1 MSFSN
6 IALFIKRAEIY
17 HSKEYIIEILRNL
30 NYGEVSDVQF
40 IKKTNFTTGQ
50 EYNGAIVT
58 FKRWFMNSHVQ
69 ILFDQMNTSTDR
81 TAKITHDK
89 YGQRYWV
96 VCHHKSLPA
105 VPAQTTVNPD
115 LPDKIRIE
123 ELEKLVA
130 SMTAQMHFFQLQQE
144 KTEQKF
150 MEYENKEIHAL
161 LVNAELRSQLKEK
174 DYEIQQDLQSEL
186 TNTRLHAIELRRQ
199 VETTRFELEEKKI
212 ECEDLREELYEE
224 RNILAY
230 IHAQANEMRDMLHID
245 IKPLKGKMTI
255 EELM

>member
-6 IALFIKRAEIY
+6 IALYIKRAELY
-17 HSKEYIIEILRNL
+17 HGKDYIIEILRNL

-50 EYNGAIVT
+50 DYNGAIVT
-58 FKRWFMNSHVQ
+58 FKHWFLNSHVQ
-69 ILFDQMNTSTDR
+69 ILFDQMNTSADR

-89 YGQRYWV
+89 FGQRYWV
-96 VCHHKSLPA
+96 VCQHKSLPA
-105 VPAQTTVNPD
+105 VLAQTSVNPD

-150 MEYENKEIHAL
+150 MEYENKEIHSL
-161 LVNAELRSQLKEK
+161 LVNAELKSQLKEK
-174 DYEIQQDLQSEL
+174 DFEIQDDSLSEL
-186 TNTRLHAIELRRQ
+186 TNTRMHAIDLRRQ
-199 VETTRFELEEKKI
+199 VEIAKFQLEEKII
-212 ECEDLREELYEE
+212 ECDQLNEELYEE

-230 IHAQANEMRDMLHID
+230 LHLQANEMRDMLHLD
-245 IKPLKGKMTI
+245 SKPIKGKMTI

>member
-1 MSFSN
+1 
-6 IALFIKRAEIY
+6 
-17 HSKEYIIEILRNL
+17 
-30 NYGEVSDVQF
+30 
-40 IKKTNFTTGQ
+40 
-50 EYNGAIVT
+50 
-58 FKRWFMNSHVQ
+58 MNRHVQ
-69 ILFDQMNTSTDR
+69 LLFDQMNTSADG

-96 VCHHKSLPA
+96 VCQHKSPVA
-105 VPAQTTVNPD
+105 EKIISSVDPD

-150 MEYENKEIHAL
+150 MDYEHKEIHTAL
-161 LVNAELRSQLKEK
+161 INAELRLQLGEK
-174 DYEIQQDLQSEL
+174 GIETQDELETEL
-186 TNTRLHAIELRRQ
+186 TNTRLHVIELKRQ

-212 ECEDLREELYEE
+212 ECDDLREELYEE
-224 RNILAY
+224 KNILAY